1 MSSGDP
7 SILLV
12 DRDVTSTRPIAK
24 KLIRSGYSVTIALDM
39 GYARGLL
46 ESSRFDALIV
56 DLRTSRTSDVDL
68 IKWAMVHHCTD
79 HIIALSDFDSPTVD
93 RLAAKSGAD
102 VVLRK
107 PVDTDHL
114 LGFLGPK
121 QADEAFS
128 GSIDGVDL
136 LEFVQFLLLC
146 SRKTVLEV
154 YAAGGARGRIFLA
167 DGRICHAAFGPLEGE
182 EALFKCLRFK
192 GGRFSNLPW
201 QEPERITI
209 HKPGDFLLLEAAR
222 QRDEAKPELAE
233 VD

>member
-12 DRDVTSTRPIAK
+12 DRDLSNTRPIAK
-24 KLIRSGYSVTIALDM
+24 KLIGGGFSVTIALDA

-46 ESSRFDALIV
+46 ESNHFDALIV
-56 DLRTSRTSDVDL
+56 DLRTSHTTDVDL
-68 IKWAMVHHCTD
+68 IKWAAAHRCTGP
-79 HIIALSDFDSPTVD
+79 IIALTDFDSPAVE
-93 RLAAKSGAD
+93 RSAEKRGAD

-107 PVDTDHL
+107 PVDTDCL
-114 LGFLGPK
+114 LEFLGPK
-121 QADEAFS
+121 QAADAFS
-128 GSIDGVDL
+128 GNVEGVDL
-136 LEFVQFLLLC
+136 LEYVQFLLLC

-154 YAAGGARGRIFLA
+154 YAVGGARGRIFFA

-182 EALFKCLRFK
+182 EALFKCLCFK

-201 QEPERITI
+201 QEPERVTI

-222 QRDEAKPELAE
+222 LRDEERQDVSK
-233 VD
+233 DD